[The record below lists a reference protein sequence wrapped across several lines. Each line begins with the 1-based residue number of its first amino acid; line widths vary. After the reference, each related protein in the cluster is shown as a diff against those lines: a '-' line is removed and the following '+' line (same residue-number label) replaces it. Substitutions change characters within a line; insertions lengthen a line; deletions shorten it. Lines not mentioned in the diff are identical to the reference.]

1 MLCLFCH
8 DSLTE
13 FQIFSRDAEKGQ
25 NFASSRKF
33 ETLLRKISNNSQTL
47 TNAHKQLTNAH
58 KRPDPLS
65 RMTPSIGTHFK
76 VGDRALY
83 EDEWG
88 QRVVTINGIN
98 TNVPAGEEPDISIQ
112 MGPGDPAIRDTVLR
126 RLTPYETPAF
136 PPGILLTDP
145 KSIHQQ
151 DEIDEFMEGLLGE
164 EELKVL
170 NEMNEDTIA
179 EIMTDEARDY
189 ALPEM
194 STEMDSWE
202 DIGNMKENYHRLL
215 ARSKQGHGVYLGNR
229 SVDEEHNRRWVSSHE
244 PRESFAHEGLEELD
258 IRDRILVEAV
268 VNKKGHKYVNLVCD
282 YGKIFCD
289 LKFTKYLPKEGEKV
303 NCVVGLR
310 GPESKLPWK
319 CYHIPQ

>member
-1 MLCLFCH
+1 MSPFN
-8 DSLTE
+8 
-13 FQIFSRDAEKGQ
+13 I
-25 NFASSRKF
+25 
-33 ETLLRKISNNSQTL
+33 
-47 TNAHKQLTNAH
+47 
-58 KRPDPLS
+58 
-65 RMTPSIGTHFK
+65 
-76 VGDRALY
+76 GDRALY
-83 EDEWG
+83 ESGGTWTRGRDCRWN
-88 QRVVTINGIN
+88 VVTIHDIN
-98 TNVPAGEEPDISIQ
+98 TNVPSGEEHDISIRV
-112 MGPGDPAIRDTVLR
+112 GPDGPIRETVLS
-126 RLTPYETPAF
+126 RLMPYKTPKF
-136 PPGILLTDP
+136 PPGIILSDAESLN
-145 KSIHQQ
+145 QQ
-151 DEIDEFMEGLLGE
+151 DWIDEFMEGLFSE

-179 EIMTDEARDY
+179 EIMTNEARDY

-194 STEMDSWE
+194 STDMDSWE

-229 SVDEEHNRRWVSSHE
+229 SVDETHHPRWISSHE
-244 PRESFAHEGLEELD
+244 SRESFAHEGLEELD
-258 IRDRILVEAV
+258 NRDRILVEAV
-268 VNKKGHKYVNLVCD
+268 VNKKGHKYVSLVCD